1 LTLILS
7 LFLTFEMYISNNGE
21 VYDDEE
27 VVGENA
33 YYGSVYERDDD
44 EYIYED
50 EYDELA
56 ISFENKLQLKSVVIS
71 I

>member
-1 LTLILS
+1 
-7 LFLTFEMYISNNGE
+7 MYISNNGE

-27 VVGENA
+27 IIGADV
-33 YYGSVYERDDD
+33 YYNSVYERDDT

-56 ISFENKLQLKSVVIS
+56 ISLENKLQLRSVIIS

>member
-1 LTLILS
+1 
-7 LFLTFEMYISNNGE
+7 MYISNNGE

-27 VVGENA
+27 IIGDDV

-50 EYDELA
+50 EYDDLA
-56 ISFENKLQLKSVVIS
+56 ISLENKLHLRSVVIS